1 MRQRALKLNS
11 RPLIHCRTGLFILS
25 FICQL
30 DINCRTPDVKNST
43 EEDHNHDVAGNRR
56 AVQLPANI
64 FLNPNQN
71 CYTQFFIQGTPPT
84 GLRTQHL
91 NQMRYICQ
99 ERPNVP
105 GTYYYA
111 TMHDER
117 LGIAV
122 YSAYVLRAGNINFQA
137 QGASAWVQ
145 TPGNLFTYYLFILKH
160 REDEE

>member
-1 MRQRALKLNS
+1 MIHFRS
-11 RPLIHCRTGLFILS
+11 RLFILS
-25 FICQL
+25 FIWQL
-30 DINCRTPDVKNST
+30 DINCCTPDIKNST

-56 AVQLPANI
+56 AAQLPANI
-64 FLNPNQN
+64 FLNPNQQ
-71 CYTQFFIQGTPPT
+71 CYRQYFIHGNPPT
-84 GLRTQHL
+84 GLRTQRL

-99 ERPNVP
+99 ERPNHP

-111 TMHDER
+111 TMHDEG

-122 YSAYVLRAGNINFQA
+122 YSAYVLYWQNINFHA
-137 QGASAWVQ
+137 QGSSAWVQ

>member
-11 RPLIHCRTGLFILS
+11 RPVIHCRTRLFILS

-30 DINCRTPDVKNST
+30 DINCRTLDIKNST
-43 EEDHNHDVAGNRR
+43 EEDYNHDVAGNRR
-56 AVQLPANI
+56 AAQLPANI
-64 FLNPNQN
+64 FLNPNHN
-71 CYTQFFIQGTPPT
+71 CYRQFLIQGNPPT

-91 NQMRYICQ
+91 NYMRYICQ

-122 YSAYVLRAGNINFQA
+122 YSAYVLYAGNINFQA
-137 QGASAWVQ
+137 QGASAWVP